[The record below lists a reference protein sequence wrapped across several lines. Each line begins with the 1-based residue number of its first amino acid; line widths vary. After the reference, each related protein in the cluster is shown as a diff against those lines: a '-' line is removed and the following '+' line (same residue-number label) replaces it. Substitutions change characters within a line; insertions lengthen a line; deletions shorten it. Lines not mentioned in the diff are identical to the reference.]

1 MTEPLRILM
10 VAAEMGPW
18 AKVGGLGD
26 VLAALP
32 GALHGD
38 QAQVTVVVPLTRPI
52 LDQIGR
58 PEPLPGGTYSD
69 RIGPQQYEVTLRRAT
84 QPGGVPPN
92 GVPVVL
98 VDCPGLLDREVYLD
112 PESREPYPDQIHR
125 WGILCRGAIRAGQ
138 LSGGRWD
145 VIHAHDAHAAL
156 ALAYHRF
163 GDPSAQLASAVR
175 VLSIHNIGYPE
186 IFPIWNVSQ
195 LGLPES
201 EAGPMG
207 PLEYWGELNL
217 LKAGMSYADGIHV
230 VSPTYA
236 EEVKSDSDMG
246 YGLSGLLRSRGGAV
260 RGILNGID
268 DVTWDPSADPYLP
281 AHYAAGE
288 MAGKAANKRALV
300 RELGWPEEA
309 AADPLLGIVSR
320 FVWQKGI
327 DLVLDA
333 AEELLADG
341 VRLVMLGTG
350 EPEIEERCSALE
362 RRYPGAVAVP
372 LRYDEG
378 LAHRIEAGA
387 DLFLMPSRYE
397 PCGLNQ
403 MYSLRYGTVPVVRR
417 TGGLADTIIDADE
430 KPESGNG
437 FVFDAPVA
445 RDMAVAVRRAL
456 AAMAEPGRWRRIQK
470 RGMVA
475 DLSWKQAAWRY
486 LEWYRELISGR
497 TSGP

>member
-1 MTEPLRILM
+1 MTEALRILM

-32 GALHGD
+32 GALSGVH
-38 QAQVTVVVPLTRPI
+38 AQVTVVVPLTQPI
-52 LDQIGR
+52 IEHVGR
-58 PEPLPGGTYSD
+58 PEPLAGGRYSD
-69 RIGPQQYEVTLRRAT
+69 HIGPVQYDVTLRSAS
-84 QPGGVPPN
+84 QPG

-112 PESREPYPDQIHR
+112 PDSRAPYPDQIHR
-125 WGILCRGAIRAGQ
+125 WGILCRGALRAAEV
-138 LSGGRWD
+138 LGGHWD

-156 ALAYHRF
+156 ALAFHRF
-163 GDPSAQLASAVR
+163 LDPASSVADAVR

-217 LKAGMSYADGIHV
+217 LKAGMCYADGIHV

-236 EEVKSDSDMG
+236 KEIENNSEMG
-246 YGLSGLLRSRGGAV
+246 YGLSGLLRHRSDAV

-268 DVTWDPSADPYLP
+268 EVTWDPATDPFLP
-281 AHYAAGE
+281 VHYSTDDL
-288 MAGKAANKRALV
+288 AGKAANKRALV
-300 RELGWPEEA
+300 QSLGWPEAA
-309 AADPLLGIVSR
+309 AADPLVGIVSR

-327 DLVLDA
+327 DLVLDVA
-333 AEELLADG
+333 QELVADG

-350 EPEIEERCSALE
+350 EPEIERRCAALE
-362 RRYPGAVAVP
+362 RAYPDSVVVP
-372 LRYDEG
+372 MRYDEAM
-378 LAHRIEAGA
+378 AHRIEASA

-430 KPESGNG
+430 DPHHGNG
-437 FVFDAPVA
+437 FVFDDPVA
-445 RDMAVAVRRAL
+445 DDLLATVRRAL
-456 AAMAEPGRWRRIQK
+456 RAMTDGDRWQRIQK

-475 DLSWKQAAWRY
+475 DLSWKQAARRY
-486 LEWYRELISGR
+486 LEWYRELIER
-497 TSGP
+497 